1 MRGNNSFAR
10 FLVFLKMQKIY
21 EGVGSPPY
29 PEIHWKCAKLVH
41 PHHHLLSSDRLVEM
55 GKEFCC
61 IVSNCTAIHRWH
73 ILTLQTYIF
82 VFLHF
87 SIFVF
92 LYFCICVQVQ
102 LQLQSR
108 RRPFYLQGAEERIKT
123 NTARSGICGPTIKI
137 WNKSSRPLLA
147 SIPFMAALKVEIK
160 PQKLKSF

>member
-1 MRGNNSFAR
+1 
-10 FLVFLKMQKIY
+10 MQKIY
-21 EGVGSPPY
+21 EGVGSPLY
-29 PEIHWKCAKLVH
+29 PGIHWKCAKLVH

-55 GKEFCC
+55 RKVFCC

-73 ILTLQTYIF
+73 ILTPADLYFCIF
-82 VFLHF
+82 AFLYF
-87 SIFVF
+87 CIFVF

-123 NTARSGICGPTIKI
+123 NTARSGICGQAIKI

-147 SIPFMAALKVEIK
+147 SITFMAALKVEIK
-160 PQKLKSF
+160 PQKLKSFKSF